1 VRAPRFWSKPRPTLL
16 ARLLQPTGWAYGR
29 ATAQRMRGQGERVG
43 APTICVGNFT
53 VGGAGKTPTALALAR
68 MLLGDGR
75 RVAFLSRGYGGAER
89 AEPLLVDADSHTAKL
104 VGDEPL
110 VLARLAQCWVGT
122 DRARSARSAVE
133 AGANALILDDG
144 LQNPG
149 LVKDL
154 SFAIVDGESGFG
166 NGLCVPAGPLRA
178 PISAQLP
185 FVQALIVLGGDD
197 AAASRIAALAPG
209 KPLMRASLEP
219 DALAAAPLIG
229 REVVAFAGIARPEKF
244 YATLRRIGAQ
254 IVATRDFADHHP
266 YTQREI
272 EALIEESRGRGALLA
287 TTEKDLVRL
296 SARQARAIVTLPVT
310 LRFEEPASVR
320 RILRQALE
328 R

>member
-1 VRAPRFWSKPRPTLL
+1 VKAPRFWSKPRPTLL

-29 ATAQRMRGQGERVG
+29 ATAQRMRGQGERAG

-68 MLLGDGR
+68 MLIRDGR
-75 RVAFLSRGYGGAER
+75 RVAFLSRGYGGPER
-89 AEPLLVDADSHTAKL
+89 TEPLLVDAEAHTAAM

-110 VLARLAQCWVGT
+110 LLAKLAPCWVGA
-122 DRARSARSAVE
+122 DRVRSARIAVE
-133 AGANALILDDG
+133 AGADTLVLDDG

-149 LVKDL
+149 LIKDV
-154 SFAIVDGESGFG
+154 SFAVVDGESGVG
-166 NGLCVPAGPLRA
+166 NGLCFPAGPLRA
-178 PISAQLP
+178 PLSAQLP

-197 AAASRIAALAPG
+197 ATASRIGALAPG
-209 KPLMRASLEP
+209 KPVIRASLEP

-244 YATLRRIGAQ
+244 YATLRRVGAQ

-272 EALIEESRGRGALLA
+272 EALIEQSRGRGALLA
-287 TTEKDLVRL
+287 TTEKDAVRL
-296 SARQARAIVTLPVT
+296 SARQARSVVVLPVT

-320 RILRQALE
+320 RILRQAVAG
-328 R
+328 